1 MRQMIV
7 NSCLVKSSQ
16 LGAKGFLYP
25 VDDSRGMFVKKGI
38 EVEILN
44 YIAGENYVGWKA
56 VSIPNSSVEN
66 AIIDEGVGVYW
77 IHSKNLS

>member
-1 MRQMIV
+1 MRQMIIS
-7 NSCLVKSSQ
+7 SCLVKPSQ

-25 VDDSRGMFVKKGI
+25 VDDSRGMFVKKGA
-38 EVEILN
+38 EVEVLN
-44 YIAGENYVGWKA
+44 YIAGENYAGWKA
-56 VSIPNSSVEN
+56 VSIPNTLVEN